1 MNLRGDLLRLGNNTM
16 YVVEISTLYL
26 MQVTKDC
33 FVAIA
38 LCYSRRTCRT
48 LGNSSTLHGL
58 GRGLEDWRTEVNG
71 ALEQYVGD
79 TRAVED

>member
-38 LCYSRRTCRT
+38 LCYSRCTCRT
-48 LGNSSTLHGL
+48 LGKSSTLHG
-58 GRGLEDWRTEVNG
+58 RGLGAEVNG
-71 ALEQYVGD
+71 ALEQHVWD
-79 TRAVED
+79 DRAVED